1 MAKYTSDEDDDDST
15 STPTEIAEPWWHEFN
30 QYLNGSDEVPNGM
43 SIVQWWGV
51 CIVGICKYSMSL
63 LFY

>member
-1 MAKYTSDEDDDDST
+1 MAEYTSDEDDDDSV
-15 STPTEIAEPWWHEFN
+15 STPTEIAEPWRRKFN

-51 CIVGICKYSMSL
+51 CIT
-63 LFY
+63 FN

>member
-1 MAKYTSDEDDDDST
+1 MAEYTSDEDDDDSA
-15 STPTEIAEPWWHEFN
+15 STPAEIAEPWRREFN

-51 CIVGICKYSMSL
+51 CIA
-63 LFY
+63 FN